1 MRKRPRQLAKKAIW
15 WMAFSIS
22 FGFLILAIVLADSR
36 PASAQPLL
44 GGNVRAIPAFARKY
58 GLPCSACH
66 SAWPEL
72 NNFGQVFRDNGYQ
85 LMNDRDSPIWQNPTY
100 WPMTLRITPN
110 WHREHTN
117 HQPVDGAPPNGAVV
131 EQHGFDL
138 SGVDIW
144 TAGTLFKDISFSLLP
159 SSDSTATFHFEN
171 AFVRFDNLLKSR
183 WVNVKF
189 GKFELDNLISEKR
202 FLFLSANGGLYQTYH
217 FVPVGD
223 SNNFGL
229 GDNQL
234 GVELSGHSVNSYRR
248 YGIAL
253 LSGNEGQVGLP
264 ANRGYDTYLTFSQ
277 AFQVGRLGLQR
288 LGGYAYFGRRP
299 TFSATTSATATG
311 PCSTSPPSPG
321 CFTPIAGEGLG
332 NKSFYR
338 VGFAGDL
345 YILQGKWEF
354 LPFFMHGYDNV
365 FLGTATPAN
374 QPLPAGAQAPTWN
387 GGFIESHYYVNPQ
400 LVLTGR
406 YELIRM
412 SRQAFSST
420 QSNLGDIDAYSVGYR
435 WYPIMFS
442 RAGVAFHNE
451 FSLVKTAGAIPL
463 SGNGVGLPALT
474 PLLSLCSTT
483 RCPGVWS
490 QSAFIGLDFDF

>member
-1 MRKRPRQLAKKAIW
+1 MHEQASQPAKERISW
-15 WMAFSIS
+15 IAFTIS

-36 PASAQPLL
+36 TASAMPLL

-66 SAWPEL
+66 TAWPEL

-110 WHREHTN
+110 WHYEHTN
-117 HQPVDGAPPNGAVV
+117 HVPVDATPPATGTVFGVV
-131 EQHGFDL
+131 QQHGFDL

-144 TAGTLFKDISFSLLP
+144 TAGTLFKNVSFSLLP
-159 SSDSTATFHFEN
+159 SSDNTATFHFEN
-171 AFVRFDNLLKSR
+171 AFVRFDNLLNSS
-183 WVNVKF
+183 WLNVKA

-223 SNNFGL
+223 TNTFGL

-234 GVELSGHSVNSYRR
+234 GVELLGHSANSYRR
-248 YGIAL
+248 YSASV
-253 LSGNEGQVGLP
+253 LSSNEGNVGFGGTSSINP
-264 ANRGYDTYLTFSQ
+264 AVQGSRTYDAFLTFSQ
-277 AFQVGRLGLQR
+277 AFEVGKLGLQR
-288 LGGYAYFGRRP
+288 LGAYYYVGRRP
-299 TFSATTSATATG
+299 TSFQTLGGAPIPGTG
-311 PCSTSPPSPG
+311 V
-321 CFTPIAGEGLG
+321 G

-354 LPFFMHGYDNV
+354 LPFFLHGNDNV
-365 FLGTATPAN
+365 FLGTATAATPGAT
-374 QPLPAGAQAPTWN
+374 LPAGAQGPTWN
-387 GGFIESHYYVNPQ
+387 GGFIETHYYYSPQ

-406 YELIRM
+406 YEIIRM
-412 SRQAFSST
+412 SRQAFTSNPA
-420 QSNLGDIDAYSVGYR
+420 NLGNIDAYSAGFR

-442 RAGVAFHNE
+442 RAGLAWHNE
-451 FSLVKTAGAIPL
+451 FSLVKTVGAIPL
-463 SGNGVGLPALT
+463 SGQGPGLPAFT
-474 PLLSLCSTT
+474 QVSCAPVSTT
-483 RCPGVWS
+483 CSAVWS
-490 QSAFIGLDFDF
+490 RSLVTGFDFDF